1 MSIHPNYNTLTI
13 RKTIVRKKNTDDS
26 LWRISAPR
34 TLITTPVMNLISG
47 IVHCGRTGIDKDFF
61 KLEFSNWV
69 NIVAC
74 TDRNEIVLIRQYRF
88 GTEQVELE
96 IPGGAVNDG
105 EPPLEAGL
113 RELLE
118 ETGYAGENGRI
129 IGRVCPN
136 PAIQGNFC
144 YTVLVENVKK
154 IAEPNLDEME
164 DIEVLT
170 VPEAET
176 FALIQDGSIHHGLVM
191 NGLMFYA
198 MAGKKQFT

>member
-1 MSIHPNYNTLTI
+1 MD
-13 RKTIVRKKNTDDS
+13 KKQDIAGAEGWQVS
-26 LWRISAPR
+26 
-34 TLITTPVMNLISG
+34 TPKILFSTPIMDLVSG
-47 IVHCGRTGIDKDFF
+47 RVHCERTGIEKDFYKF
-61 KLEFSNWV
+61 EFPSWV
-69 NIVAC
+69 NIVA
-74 TDRNEIVLIRQYRF
+74 TTNNSEILLIRQYRF
-88 GTEQVELE
+88 GTGQVELE

-118 ETGYAGENGRI
+118 ETGYAGESSRI

-144 YTVLVENVKK
+144 YTVLVENAKK
-154 IAEPNLDEME
+154 IADPTQDDME

-170 VPEAET
+170 MPEEKV
-176 FALIQDGSIHHGLVM
+176 FALIKDCTINHGLVL

-198 MAGKKQFT
+198 LTRQMKNF